1 MIYQLFTMLNTTAI
15 VERIEKIRSNHQ
27 LSAAA
32 FASKIGV
39 QRSAMSHILSGRNKP
54 SLEFLVKIYEAFD
67 EIALEWLIVGTPSPN
82 VPKNKSYPF
91 DSTKVENKYQQP
103 PPMGYPI
110 SEKMKPLKESSIST
124 EESLPP
130 KEIIYL
136 YSDGSFERFKP
147 KK

>member
-1 MIYQLFTMLNTTAI
+1 MLNI
-15 VERIEKIRSNHQ
+15 NEIINRIEKIRSNHQ

-54 SLEFLVKIYEAFD
+54 SLEFLMKVYKAFD
-67 EIALEWLIVGTPSPN
+67 EVALEWLFLGSP
-82 VPKNKSYPF
+82 PPTQKKNKSDLFNTLEVELDKPQSPPQKYPTA
-91 DSTKVENKYQQP
+91 DEIINQKKVSI
-103 PPMGYPI
+103 PI
-110 SEKMKPLKESSIST
+110 
-124 EESLPP
+124 EESASP

-136 YSDGSFERFKP
+136 YSDGTFERFTP

>member
-1 MIYQLFTMLNTTAI
+1 MLNTAAI
-15 VERIEKIRSNHQ
+15 VERIEKIRNNHQ

-32 FASKIGV
+32 FASKSRV

-54 SLEFLVKIYEAFD
+54 SLEFLMKIYEAFD

-91 DSTKVENKYQQP
+91 DSIKVENKYQQS

-110 SEKMKPLKESSIST
+110 SEKMKPQKESSISI
-124 EESLPP
+124 EESAPP

-136 YSDGSFERFKP
+136 YGDGSFERFKP

>member
-1 MIYQLFTMLNTTAI
+1 MLNINTI
-15 VERIEKIRSNHQ
+15 VKRIEEIRSNHQ

-54 SLEFLVKIYEAFD
+54 SLEFLMKVYEAFD
-67 EIALEWLIVGTPSPN
+67 EVALEWLILGSSTPTPQ
-82 VPKNKSYPF
+82 KSKSDLFNPVEVDKPQTPPVEYP
-91 DSTKVENKYQQP
+91 TAEKIENQKQT
-103 PPMGYPI
+103 
-110 SEKMKPLKESSIST
+110 SNPL
-124 EESLPP
+124 EESASP

-136 YSDGSFERFKP
+136 YGDGSFERFTP

>member
-1 MIYQLFTMLNTTAI
+1 MIYQLFTMLNINAV

-54 SLEFLVKIYEAFD
+54 SLEFLIKIYEAF
-67 EIALEWLIVGTPSPN
+67 EEVALDWLILGTPTPTDQT
-82 VPKNKSYPF
+82 NKSYLF
-91 DSTKVENKYQQP
+91 DSIKAENEYQQTRP
-103 PPMGYPI
+103 ITYPK
-110 SEKMKPLKESSIST
+110 SEIMKPQKQSLIST
-124 EESLPP
+124 EESAPP

-136 YSDGSFERFKP
+136 YGDGSFERFKP

>member
-1 MIYQLFTMLNTTAI
+1 MLNIMAI
-15 VERIEKIRSNHQ
+15 VERIEEIRSNHQ

-54 SLEFLVKIYEAFD
+54 SLEFLIKIYEAFD
-67 EIALEWLIVGTPSPN
+67 EVALEWLILGTPTPTDQI
-82 VPKNKSYPF
+82 NKSYLF
-91 DSTKVENKYQQP
+91 DSIKAENEYQQTRP
-103 PPMGYPI
+103 ITYPK
-110 SEKMKPLKESSIST
+110 SEIMKPQKQSLIST
-124 EESLPP
+124 EESAPP

-136 YSDGSFERFKP
+136 YGDGSFERFKP

>member
-1 MIYQLFTMLNTTAI
+1 MIYQLFTMLNINAV

-54 SLEFLVKIYEAFD
+54 SLEFLIKIYEAF
-67 EIALEWLIVGTPSPN
+67 EEVALDWLILGTPTSTDQT
-82 VPKNKSYPF
+82 NKSYLF
-91 DSTKVENKYQQP
+91 DSIKAENEYQQTRP
-103 PPMGYPI
+103 ITYPK
-110 SEKMKPLKESSIST
+110 SEIMKPQKQSLIST
-124 EESLPP
+124 EESAPP

-136 YSDGSFERFKP
+136 YGDGSFERFKP

>member
-1 MIYQLFTMLNTTAI
+1 MLNVVEI
-15 VERIEKIRSNHQ
+15 VQRIESIRNNHQ
-27 LSAAA
+27 LSSAG

-67 EIALEWLIVGTPSPN
+67 EVALEWLIMGIQTPTSSTNKSDPFNSQQVGGVKSQTPS
-82 VPKNKSYPF
+82 F
-91 DSTKVENKYQQP
+91 DYHTSDKIVELDQNEQ
-103 PPMGYPI
+103 
-110 SEKMKPLKESSIST
+110 SISST
-124 EESLPP
+124 ESVSP

-136 YSDGSFERFKP
+136 YEDGSFERFTA

>member
-1 MIYQLFTMLNTTAI
+1 MIYQLFTMLNTAAI

-54 SLEFLVKIYEAFD
+54 SLEFLIKIYEAF
-67 EIALEWLIVGTPSPN
+67 EEVALDWLILGTPTPTHQT
-82 VPKNKSYPF
+82 NKSYLF
-91 DSTKVENKYQQP
+91 DSIKAENEYQQTRP
-103 PPMGYPI
+103 ITYPK
-110 SEKMKPLKESSIST
+110 SEIMKPQKQSLIST
-124 EESLPP
+124 EESAPP

-136 YSDGSFERFKP
+136 YGDGSFERFKP

>member
-1 MIYQLFTMLNTTAI
+1 MLNIIAI
-15 VERIEKIRSNHQ
+15 VERIEEIRSNHQ

-54 SLEFLVKIYEAFD
+54 SLEFLMKVYEAFD
-67 EIALEWLIVGTPSPN
+67 EVALEWLIVGTPAPTD
-82 VPKNKSYPF
+82 PKNKSDLF
-91 DSTKVENKYQQP
+91 DSIQVENEYQQTRP
-103 PPMGYPI
+103 IPYPK
-110 SEKMKPLKESSIST
+110 SEKMEPQNQSLIST
-124 EESLPP
+124 EESASP

-136 YSDGSFERFKP
+136 YGDGSFERFTP

>member
-1 MIYQLFTMLNTTAI
+1 MLNVVEI
-15 VERIEKIRSNHQ
+15 VQRIEEIRNNHQ
-27 LSAAA
+27 LSSAG

-67 EIALEWLIVGTPSPN
+67 EVALEWLIMGIHTPTLPT
-82 VPKNKSYPF
+82 NKSDSF
-91 DSTKVENKYQQP
+91 DSEQVVDNESKSPSFNYHASDKILDLDQNEQS
-103 PPMGYPI
+103 I
-110 SEKMKPLKESSIST
+110 SSKESVS
-124 EESLPP
+124 P

-136 YSDGSFERFKP
+136 YEDGSFERFTV

>member
-1 MIYQLFTMLNTTAI
+1 MIYQLFTMLNINAI

-54 SLEFLVKIYEAFD
+54 SLEFLMKIYDAFD
-67 EIALEWLIVGTPSPN
+67 EIALEWLILGTHSPN
-82 VPKNKSYPF
+82 VPMNKSYLF
-91 DSTKVENKYQQP
+91 DSIKAENEYQQTRP
-103 PPMGYPI
+103 ITYPK
-110 SEKMKPLKESSIST
+110 SEIMKPQKQSLIST
-124 EESLPP
+124 EESAPP

-136 YSDGSFERFKP
+136 YGDGSFERFKP